1 MKRRTGSRA
10 QFKIATGLV
19 FPLYTYS
26 QKFYFKQSDITI
38 SIKCSNQDYAQ
49 ITMTANFTFQYEDLR
64 FKPRNEKK
72 AIQLLQ
78 L

>member
-1 MKRRTGSRA
+1 MIVIWKKKIPIQFFFHDQIIAEISISPNLKSQNENEWTGSRA

-38 SIKCSNQDYAQ
+38 SIKCSN
-49 ITMTANFTFQYEDLR
+49 
-64 FKPRNEKK
+64 
-72 AIQLLQ
+72 
-78 L
+78 